1 MHKEYKRYLLKK
13 DVRTLLEDLSGKK
26 VKERIFFTQIKLCK
40 AIKYENSAKRYTRIK
55 VTGTQ
60 QTQSIVFKK
69 IDKKKFQKKRAK
81 QVGSF
86 LHLNKYFVT
95 LESCTVYIEAYRKN
109 LKGLFLLTVPMK
121 CNDDELRSILN
132 DSVLAPYIEQEVT
145 EDPRYD
151 QKYLALFGNPTKHP
165 YNIYSIFKDLE
176 HKRLQKPQNVIFKEM
191 KSSDAIRIF
200 LYYQYLLLQR
210 YAKEIRNN
218 TNEVRS
224 VYIQAFRE
232 EIKRTIAI
240 IKSYEEIFDEQHY
253 QKTIMHLVTLQN
265 VTKTYYDL
273 MLIYRKF
280 TQLNRILQSSYIT
293 HMLENLK
300 IKLAHEEHKISNY
313 FSSREYAIISNQYQ
327 LFIKEKNRSYNNYE
341 SQLPFGYSAR
351 VKVYSRHSE
360 LLQAINFLDGC
371 NDQKS
376 YEKLKNGFEELLDF
390 IYIFESQINSSS
402 CKPLLKEVAKLY
414 SLLQK
419 YERRNK
425 YLLIMKML
433 LSHLDKK
440 RHEKEIGYIH
450 NIERRLKH
458 KQKNFDKIIY
468 KNLNHF
474 KERSL

>member
-1 MHKEYKRYLLKK
+1 MHKEYKRFLLKRE
-13 DVRTLLEDLSGKK
+13 VSTLLKDLSDKK
-26 VKERIFFTQIKLCK
+26 SEERVFFTQIKLCK
-40 AIKYENSAKRYTRIK
+40 AVKYEKCAKQYTRIK

-60 QTQSIVFKK
+60 QTQSITFKK
-69 IDKKKFQKKRAK
+69 IDKKKFQKKRSK
-81 QVGSF
+81 KVGSF
-86 LHLNKYFVT
+86 LHLDKY
-95 LESCTVYIEAYRKN
+95 YITIDTCSFYVEAYTKA
-109 LKGLFLLTVPMK
+109 LKGLYLLTIPLK
-121 CNDDELRSILN
+121 CHNDEIQSILN
-132 DSVLAPYIEQEVT
+132 NSVFEKYIEQEVT

-176 HKRLQKPQNVIFKEM
+176 HRRLLKPQKVIFKEM
-191 KSSDAIRIF
+191 KSADAVRIF

-210 YAKEIRNN
+210 YAKEIKSN

-232 EIKRTIAI
+232 EIKRTVAI

-300 IKLAHEEHKISNY
+300 IKLSHEEHKISNY
-313 FSSREYAIISNQYQ
+313 FASREYAIISSQYQ
-327 LFIKEKNRSYNNYE
+327 LFIKEKNRSYANYE

-351 VKVYSRHSE
+351 IKVYSRHSE

-376 YEKLKNGFEELLDF
+376 YEKLKNSFEELLDF
-390 IYIFESQINSSS
+390 ISIFESQINSSS
-402 CKPLLKEVAKLY
+402 CKPLLKQVAKLY

-440 RHEKEIGYIH
+440 RHEKEIGYI
-450 NIERRLKH
+450 NKIEHRLQH
-458 KQKNFDKIIY
+458 KQKNFDKIIF

-474 KERSL
+474 KESSL